1 MTGTPP
7 QLEGW
12 TKWGGEE
19 PFEDHVG
26 PFFMKI
32 DPEGGQ
38 HLSAFVCEKRH
49 LNGGDFLHGGMLMS
63 FADYAL
69 FVIAHGALEAERSV
83 TVSCQTD
90 FLKGR
95 STFQTDFLKGAAP
108 LGECVY
114 AKGEVTRNTRSLVF
128 IRGEIFAGDDTLA
141 TFNAILKKI
150 ATPG

>member
-1 MTGTPP
+1 
-7 QLEGW
+7 
-12 TKWGGEE
+12 
-19 PFEDHVG
+19 
-26 PFFMKI
+26 MKL

-69 FVIAHGALEAERSV
+69 FVIAHDALENEHSV
-83 TVSCQTD
+83 TVSWPN
-90 FLKGR
+90 R
-95 STFQTDFLKGAAP
+95 FLKGAAP

-114 AKGEVTRNTRSLVF
+114 AKGEVTRNTRSLIF
-128 IRGEIFAGDDTLA
+128 IRGEIFVGDDTLA

-150 ATPG
+150 AVRG

>member
-1 MTGTPP
+1 
-7 QLEGW
+7 
-12 TKWGGEE
+12 
-19 PFEDHVG
+19 
-26 PFFMKI
+26 
-32 DPEGGQ
+32 
-38 HLSAFVCEKRH
+38 
-49 LNGGDFLHGGMLMS
+49 MS

-69 FVIAHGALEAERSV
+69 FVIAHDALEAERSV
-83 TVSCQTD
+83 TVSC
-90 FLKGR
+90 
-95 STFQTDFLKGAAP
+95 QTDFLKGAAP

>member
-1 MTGTPP
+1 MTDILP

-12 TKWGGEE
+12 TKWGTTE

-26 PFFMKI
+26 PFFMKL
-32 DPEGGQ
+32 DHEGGQ

-49 LNGGDFLHGGMLMS
+49 LNGGNFLHGGMLMS

-69 FVIAHGALEAERSV
+69 FVIAHDALEGEHSV

-90 FLKGR
+90 FLKGA
-95 STFQTDFLKGAAP
+95 SP

-114 AKGEVTRNTRSLVF
+114 AKGEVMRNTRSMIFV
-128 IRGEIFAGDDTLA
+128 RGEIFVGDDTLA
-141 TFNAILKKI
+141 TFNGILKKI
-150 ATPG
+150 AVRR